1 MPSPTRPTRRRRR
14 QSNYQVLEDRRL
26 LAVISSFD
34 QDTGTL
40 SIEMTETGDSVL
52 LDRSS
57 VRMLIN
63 GSDDIDTNL
72 AGEQHVAY
80 TDVRHIQVFN
90 SSSAAT
96 DQSFTVRGNF
106 SNLART
112 NLQSV
117 EISGINEVTFNG
129 TVEINGDLRV
139 SMNDNDSGG
148 AIHDYFVG
156 WLVVHG
162 DTYLEA
168 GDNEIEID
176 NYASSFAGDVSV
188 SSQQNIVL
196 TTSNSFRF
204 ASVAANADFTA
215 IAYETIDNIEGA
227 NIEIAGVTTLNSD
240 QVVLGNQS
248 GDSIRLGELRSTTRT
263 LTEIHADDSTT
274 LGIIS
279 TPSLLIES
287 TDTIFDI
294 ESSVVDVS
302 GQLTLR
308 SQNAIQV
315 GENLSDFIRAN
326 TVTLDSSSSVN
337 FQADSGIQLV
347 GNNRASSLNL
357 VSEFEIIN
365 SDNTA
370 LNVAGLAS
378 FQSGS
383 NIILGDKSADQINT
397 GSVQFNAAGDFHYTE
412 DSSVQFTEDNSS
424 RRFYLTSD
432 GNVTDTVNSEIN
444 VERIAMFWADN
455 VALGDT
461 FFDEFNAGSIAF
473 QVDQHFQISEDGSM
487 NIVGF
492 NFANSLAIQSNG
504 TLSNV
509 YRSTTGRG
517 TQIAVTTTAQ
527 LSAAN
532 SIEIGV
538 QADDEIRF
546 GSLTVNSPN
555 GLAEIQQ
562 DNDILLTGQTSVR
575 DIQLQSTGSITDST
589 TSSFFATG
597 NASFTGSDIV
607 IGDQITDR
615 YDALSTNVQATGSV
629 EIIENSGLNLYGIN
643 RAESLTIRA
652 NGLITDSFDADTQI
666 IGHVDLQ
673 GTLINL
679 GTDLSDFLT
688 FGSISYNSVQNTNIS
703 ANSDIVM
710 SGNSLVGNQL
720 ILASTGDIL
729 DSPDADTR
737 VQNRAVLTGVD
748 VIIGELASDCFTIM
762 SGGADDVF
770 VVASGSSDIQLGC

>member
-1 MPSPTRPTRRRRR
+1 
-14 QSNYQVLEDRRL
+14 
-26 LAVISSFD
+26 
-34 QDTGTL
+34 
-40 SIEMTETGDSVL
+40 MTETGDSVL

-117 EISGINEVTFNG
+117 DISGINEVTFNG

-139 SMNDNDSGG
+139 TMNDNDSGG

-168 GDNEIEID
+168 GHNEIEID

-263 LTEIHADDSTT
+263 LTEIHEDDSTT

-326 TVTLDSSSSVN
+326 TVTLVSSSSVN

-347 GNNRASSLNL
+347 GSNQASSLNL

-378 FQSGS
+378 FESGS

-748 VIIGELASDCFTIM
+748 VIIGELATDCFTIM
-762 SGGADDVF
+762 SRGADDVF

>member
-117 EISGINEVTFNG
+117 DISGINEVTFNG

-139 SMNDNDSGG
+139 TMNDNDSGG

-263 LTEIHADDSTT
+263 LTEIHEDDSTT

-326 TVTLDSSSSVN
+326 TVTLVSSSSVN

-347 GNNRASSLNL
+347 GSNQASSLNL

-378 FQSGS
+378 FESGS

-748 VIIGELASDCFTIM
+748 VIIGELATDCFTIM
-762 SGGADDVF
+762 SRGADDVF